1 MLSGLMA
8 DLIRLPSSLK
18 LFSDPTRLRMMALLE
33 RAELAVG
40 ELSRALGVAQ
50 SRVSNH
56 LRLLREAGLVS
67 ERHAGS
73 STFLRLS
80 TPQNGHAL
88 AGRLWEAVRGD
99 LDSLPEH
106 AADLARLEH
115 VLAERRRREGDFFDQ
130 VAGEWDEIGVHFESG
145 QARQRV
151 VAHALAGQ
159 AVVAD
164 LGCGTGY
171 FARALLGLSSR
182 VIAVDRSR
190 GMLDQAEKR
199 LSQAPAGAL
208 VELRLGEMDALPIE
222 DGEVDAV
229 VAGMVL
235 HHLPDLRKPV
245 AEMLR
250 VLRPGGN
257 AVVLELEPH
266 RHEWLHS
273 QLGDH
278 HLGLAPQDVVRA
290 FQSNGFEDVVLEPVD
305 DHYRPRRTNVD
316 EAPVDLP
323 LYLVRGTKPRA

>member
-1 MLSGLMA
+1 MA
-8 DLIRLPSSLK
+8 HDVRLPSSLK
-18 LFSDPTRLRMMALLE
+18 LFADPTRLRIMALLE

-40 ELSRALGVAQ
+40 ELSRALGLAQ

-56 LRLLREAGLVS
+56 LRLLREAGLLS

-80 TPQNGHAL
+80 TPRNGHAL
-88 AGRLWEAVRGD
+88 SGRLWEAVRTD

-106 AADLARLEH
+106 AADLARMER
-115 VLAERRRREGDFFDQ
+115 VLAERRQREGDFFDQ
-130 VAGEWDEIGVHFESG
+130 VAGEWDEIGVHFASG

-151 VAHALAGQ
+151 AAHAFAGRH
-159 AVVAD
+159 VVAD

-171 FARALLGLSSR
+171 FARALLGLATR

-190 GMLDQAEKR
+190 GMLDEAARRLGDAPGGAE
-199 LSQAPAGAL
+199 
-208 VELRLGEMDALPIE
+208 VELRVGELDALPLE
-222 DGEVDAV
+222 DGEADAV

-235 HHLPDLRKPV
+235 HHLADLRRPV

-266 RHEWLHS
+266 RHEWMHA

-290 FQSNGFEDVVLEPVD
+290 FQSNGFEDVVLESVD
-305 DHYRPRRTNVD
+305 DQYRPRRAD
-316 EAPVDLP
+316 ADGPPVDLP
-323 LYLVRGTKPRA
+323 LYLVRGTRPRA